1 MDGRGQRR
9 GKVSRSARCWRRCS
23 PLCLLLAAACSQPS
37 DTSLLDAYL
46 EPQRPAAWGGLPPP
60 SPVTEIARN
69 TQLVGMATSDLRSV
83 FGEPALVRSEG
94 SVQYWRYSF
103 TGCILDLFVNTDEAG
118 GSEVAYF
125 DLRPNGTYG
134 NGVAKSECDR
144 LGDRLAG
151 VERLAPRRDLP
162 PVESF

>member
-1 MDGRGQRR
+1 MDGRGLRRR
-9 GKVSRSARCWRRCS
+9 GASGSARRWRLWS
-23 PLCLLLAAACSQPS
+23 PLGLFLAAACSQPN

-60 SPVTEIARN
+60 SPVPEIARN
-69 TQLVGMATSDLRSV
+69 TQLVGMATNDLRSV

-103 TGCILDLFVNTDEAG
+103 TGCILDLFVNTDDAG

-125 DLRPNGTYG
+125 DLRPHGAYG
-134 NGVAKSECDR
+134 NGAAEGECDR
-144 LGDRLAG
+144 LGERLAG

>member
-1 MDGRGQRR
+1 MGGRRQRR
-9 GKVSRSARCWRRCS
+9 EMASGSAYRWRLWS
-23 PLCLLLAAACSQPS
+23 PFWLLVAAACSQPN

-46 EPQRPAAWGGLPPP
+46 EQQRPAAWSGLPPP
-60 SPVTEIARN
+60 SPVPEIARN

-103 TGCILDLFVNTDEAG
+103 AGCILDLFVNTDEAG

-125 DLRPNGTYG
+125 DLRPNGAYG
-134 NGVAKSECDR
+134 NGVAKGECDR
-144 LGDRLAG
+144 LGERLAG

>member
-1 MDGRGQRR
+1 MATRGRR
-9 GKVSRSARCWRRCS
+9 GRARHRWCS
-23 PLCLLLAAACSQPS
+23 LAPVLLVAVAACSQPN

-60 SPVTEIARN
+60 SPVPEIAGN
-69 TQLVGMATSDLRSV
+69 TELIGMTTGDIESV
-83 FGEPALVRSEG
+83 FGKPALIRREG

-103 TGCILDLFVNTDEAG
+103 TGCILDLFVNTDAAG

-125 DLRPNGTYG
+125 DLRPNGGYG
-134 NGVAKSECDR
+134 NGAAERECAR
-144 LGDRLAG
+144 LGEHLGG
-151 VERLAPRRDLP
+151 VERLAPTRDLP